1 MDRTSAI
8 QILNELLETGRE
20 TRSSIA
26 RKLNIHPSQVSRIA
40 SGEFIRLDGHA
51 LKVCKFAQS
60 VIEVERHQN
69 QSPANQ
75 LSRMQSLLIELLEE
89 RPEVA
94 NTLEMLMESLIC
106 PQPRSPPN

>member
-40 SGEFIRLDGHA
+40 SGKFIRLEGHA
-51 LKVCKFAQS
+51 LKVCKLAQS
-60 VIEVERHQN
+60 TIEVERHKNQN
-69 QSPANQ
+69 PANQ

-94 NTLEMLMESLIC
+94 NTLEMLMESLIS
-106 PQPRSPPN
+106 PQPRSPA